1 MADSSV
7 AGAGRIESTRQTRWS
22 VLPLFSYAH
31 FAEHLSTALLVPL
44 LPFIRDAFG
53 LSYFQAGLLISAH
66 SITSGL
72 SNLPAGWLADR
83 VSLRWMMGTTMAGVS
98 LATLAI
104 GAVVGFWPLLVLVVV
119 TAMFSGTYHPV
130 ATSFISGYFRARQ
143 RGQALGVH
151 MIGGTLGATIA
162 PIVGGVIAQMLG
174 WRYAFVF
181 LAIPCLASV
190 PFYLRLRLDRGVLP
204 EEATRTAPAA
214 GGRPPSLARS
224 LRPILVIYALSIGM
238 QLITVGATSLLPIFM
253 VDHRLVAPA
262 YAAMMLALIRGG
274 GLLGAPAGGWVSD
287 HLGRKQ
293 AVIISLIA
301 VGPLLLSV
309 VLLPL
314 GLALV
319 LAMLALGLAM
329 QFKQPGMQS
338 LMVESVPLGRRS
350 TVLGVYFFFSS
361 EIRSMMVPVI
371 GLCMDL
377 FGLMPTFTGLG
388 IAALLLSAL
397 ALAVRGRA

>member
-1 MADSSV
+1 MA
-7 AGAGRIESTRQTRWS
+7 GQTRRG

-53 LSYFQAGLLISAH
+53 LSYFQAGLVLSAH

-72 SNLPAGWLADR
+72 TNLPAGWLADR

-104 GAVVGFWPLLVLVVV
+104 GAVVGFWPLLFVVV
-119 TAMFSGTYHPV
+119 ISSFFSGTYHPV
-130 ATSFISGYFRARQ
+130 ATSFISSYFRARQ
-143 RGQALGVH
+143 RGQALGIH

-162 PIVGGVIAQMLG
+162 PIVGGLIAQALG
-174 WRYAFVF
+174 WRYAFIF

-190 PFYLRLRLDRGVLP
+190 PFYLRLHLDRGELP
-204 EEATRTAPAA
+204 EEAAGAAPAPS
-214 GGRPPSLARS
+214 GPPPGLARS
-224 LRPILVIYALSIGM
+224 LRPILLVYALSIGM

-253 VDHRLVAPA
+253 VDRRLVAPA

-293 AVIISLIA
+293 SVIMSLAV

-309 VLLPL
+309 VLLPV
-314 GLALV
+314 GPALII
-319 LAMLALGLAM
+319 AMLALGLAQ

-338 LMVESVPLGRRS
+338 LVVESVPRGRRS
-350 TVLGVYFFFSS
+350 TALGIYFFFSA
-361 EIRSMMVPVI
+361 EVRSMMVPFI
-371 GLCMDL
+371 GLSMDL
-377 FGLMPTFTGLG
+377 LGVGPTFTGLG
-388 IAALLLSAL
+388 IAAVVVSVL
-397 ALAVRGRA
+397 ALAVRGRV